1 MNDPDVSSPFA
12 DLRGVSVARGD
23 SVVLHDVNLR
33 IDRGE
38 HVAILGPNGCGK
50 STLLK
55 VLTAECYPLPD
66 ADASVVLF
74 GRERWAVDELRR
86 HLGVVLT
93 DLPGP
98 STAHATGLE
107 AVLSGFFASASLW
120 PHLVVTPGMRERAT
134 DALTLMDAAPLSE
147 KRVGEMSAGEV
158 RRILIA
164 RALVHRPEMLLLDEP
179 TNALDLAAQR
189 SLRETLRNLVRQGTG
204 LLLIT
209 HHLPDILPEIN
220 RVILMREG
228 RIVADG
234 AKRELL
240 SPSRL
245 STLFGRDLDV
255 VERDEYFHALA

>member
-1 MNDPDVSSPFA
+1 MSTYDQADSFA
-12 DLRGVSVARGD
+12 DLRHVSVARGEA
-23 SVVLHDVNLR
+23 VVLHDVSLR
-33 IDRGE
+33 LGRGE
-38 HVAILGPNGCGK
+38 HAAILGPNGCGK

-55 VLTAECYPLPD
+55 LLTAECYPLPQFG
-66 ADASVVLF
+66 SSITLF
-74 GRERWAVDELRR
+74 GRERWAVRDLRQ

-107 AVLSGFFASASLW
+107 AVLSGFFASAALW
-120 PHLVVTPGMRERAT
+120 PHLVVTADMRERA
-134 DALTLMDAAPLSE
+134 AESLALMDVTHLAE
-147 KRVGEMSAGEV
+147 KRVGDMSAGEA

-189 SLRETLRNLVRQGTG
+189 SLRETLRELLRQGTG

-209 HHLPDILPEIN
+209 HHLPDILPEID
-220 RVILMREG
+220 RVILMRDG

-234 AKRELL
+234 AKRDLL
-240 SPSRL
+240 TPARL
-245 STLFGRDLDV
+245 SALFGRELDV